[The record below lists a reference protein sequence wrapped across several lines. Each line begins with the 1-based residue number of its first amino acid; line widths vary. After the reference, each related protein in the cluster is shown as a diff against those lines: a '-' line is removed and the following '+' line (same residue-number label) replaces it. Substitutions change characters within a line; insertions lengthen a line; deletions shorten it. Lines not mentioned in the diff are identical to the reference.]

1 MKIDL
6 SKVNRAIEGAFK
18 ATANKYAE
26 NCTEAI
32 DAEIWR
38 WDGIT
43 LRKSGEV
50 ATSPRTIR
58 DTDELRDSQEVNF
71 PDANTAIVEY
81 TAEHAANVHE
91 GIDSNGNP
99 TPARPWL
106 EHAAANTDFQGIMTT
121 ELRKRLKS

>member
-1 MKIDL
+1 MKL
-6 SKVNRAIEGAFK
+6 NLKKLNGAIEGAFK
-18 ATANKYAE
+18 ATAEQYAE

-38 WDGIT
+38 WDKIT

-58 DTDELRDSQEVNF
+58 DTDELRDSQEVSF
-71 PDANTAIVEY
+71 PDASTAIVDY
-81 TAEHAANVHE
+81 TAEHAANVYE

-106 EHAAANTDFQGIMTT
+106 EHAAANTDFEGIMTT